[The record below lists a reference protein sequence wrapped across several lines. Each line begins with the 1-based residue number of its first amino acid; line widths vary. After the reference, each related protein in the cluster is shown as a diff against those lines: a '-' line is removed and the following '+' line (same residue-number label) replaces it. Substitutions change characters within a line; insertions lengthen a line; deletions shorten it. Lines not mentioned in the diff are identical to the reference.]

1 MGTVRKSFGFFKRV
15 PILSVRTVSF
25 RCKEQLLRFRNSVPV
40 HLKIYDRCIVFCN
53 VDTKN
58 RRNHQQFLPNGSL
71 NSVHVQINIDNLSVL
86 NRRRFVAAGRS
97 LISKEQTNQSKTPG
111 GRKKG
116 SVVRLSCSSRPPE
129 EGSVCIPERLDWK
142 RQCRYQHGGADGSE

>member
-71 NSVHVQINIDNLSVL
+71 NSVHVQISIDNLSVL

-116 SVVRLSCSSRPPE
+116 SRRESKGEIDSKEEVTSEEEKSIFLSLAFVFS
-129 EGSVCIPERLDWK
+129 
-142 RQCRYQHGGADGSE
+142 